1 MSAAFLA
8 AIQARRTHYG
18 LSKASTIPDANLKSI
33 IRTAITHVPS
43 PFNVQSGR
51 VVLLLGKESDALW
64 EIVRSG
70 FLKTLAGDKAAIK
83 LYDGKITEYKQGY
96 GTILFF
102 EDTVPIDAIAAQR
115 PGQVSSTYSY

>member
-1 MSAAFLA
+1 
-8 AIQARRTHYG
+8 
-18 LSKASTIPDANLKSI
+18 
-33 IRTAITHVPS
+33 
-43 PFNVQSGR
+43 
-51 VVLLLGKESDALW
+51 LW

-70 FLKTLAGDKAAIK
+70 FLKTLAGDSTVSIPISPFTVIAHLLYLVEAAIK